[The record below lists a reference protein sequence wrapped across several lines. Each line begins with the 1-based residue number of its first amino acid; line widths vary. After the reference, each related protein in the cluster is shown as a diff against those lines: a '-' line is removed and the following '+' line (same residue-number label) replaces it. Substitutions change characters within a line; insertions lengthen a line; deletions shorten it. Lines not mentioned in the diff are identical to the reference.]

1 LTAVAFVLGADDV
14 VLLDVVLLDVVLL
27 AYMSAHGVRARVGAA
42 ALNTEVIE

>member
-1 LTAVAFVLGADDV
+1 MTAVAFVLGAD
-14 VLLDVVLLDVVLL
+14 DVVLLDVVLL